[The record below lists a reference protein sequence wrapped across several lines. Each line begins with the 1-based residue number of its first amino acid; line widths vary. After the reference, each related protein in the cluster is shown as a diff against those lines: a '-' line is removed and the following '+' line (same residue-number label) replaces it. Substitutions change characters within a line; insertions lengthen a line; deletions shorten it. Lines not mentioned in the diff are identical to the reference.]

1 MKRILFFIILLIF
14 SVFIHPVVSVIFAAL
29 FAARFIL
36 PFEIIL
42 LGLFLDSLIFIA
54 PPNIFTLGFLAMFIF
69 SEFLKI
75 IIERESYFGKGVIFA
90 GEIFS
95 FGIIYLLK

>member
-1 MKRILFFIILLIF
+1 MRLLIF
-14 SVFIHPVVSVIFAAL
+14 TILFIFSIFIHPVVIMVFTAL
-29 FAARFIL
+29 FAMRFAL

-54 PPNIFTLGFLAMFIF
+54 PPNIFTLGFLGMFIF
-69 SEFLKI
+69 SEILKS

-90 GEIFS
+90 GEIFM
-95 FGIIYLLK
+95 FGIMYLLR